1 MNDTGFGEFFAQGI
15 VILTLRTKHQ
25 QSFSRSFSCLI
36 YVWPRQRFIA
46 FRTIKIINNYI
57 FPCNI
62 KLSTTKYIFIS
73 CEFFENKYNTSLW
86 HSIANGEKKCDQK
99 KTESSG
105 KSINHW
111 CKKKSK
117 IKQQSKLPKKKI
129 ICITANRR
137 NKLIIIY
144 FFGKL
149 CASDP
154 NIGFK
159 EVVAI
164 HNYCYILA
172 CLKNLSFTLIW

>member
-1 MNDTGFGEFFAQGI
+1 MQNEICNRSVWRVVICVCAKQQDFSTDRIEMNDTGFGEFFAQGI

-99 KTESSG
+99 KIESSG

-117 IKQQSKLPKKKI
+117 IKQQQSKLPKKK
-129 ICITANRR
+129 
-137 NKLIIIY
+137 KL
-144 FFGKL
+144 F
-149 CASDP
+149 A
-154 NIGFK
+154 
-159 EVVAI
+159 
-164 HNYCYILA
+164 
-172 CLKNLSFTLIW
+172 